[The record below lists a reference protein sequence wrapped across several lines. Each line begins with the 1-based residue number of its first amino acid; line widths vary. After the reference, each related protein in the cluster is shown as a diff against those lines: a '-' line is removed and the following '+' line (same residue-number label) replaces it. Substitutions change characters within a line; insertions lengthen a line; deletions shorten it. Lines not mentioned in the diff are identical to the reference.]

1 MDKEVS
7 VIVKD
12 MNTYLT
18 KPEEVLNMFS
28 ESLRILDKNSM
39 DLLIDEAIERAEKAE
54 AEAKREKARADRI
67 EAEAKKNN
75 IEKEKAQEEVKN
87 LKKNLQN

>member
-1 MDKEVS
+1 
-7 VIVKD
+7 

-28 ESLRILDKNSM
+28 ESLRILGKNSM

-54 AEAKREKARADRI
+54 AEAKREKARPG
-67 EAEAKKNN
+67 
-75 IEKEKAQEEVKN
+75 
-87 LKKNLQN
+87 L

>member
-7 VIVKD
+7 GIVKD